1 VIAYFDTSAIV
12 PLLIAEPGSGRAQ
25 RAWTE
30 ADRVASVRLLY
41 PEARAALAQAHR
53 LDLITAEQLTSCRR
67 SLDQMMPAL
76 DHVELTD
83 RLARRAGDLAEQFA
97 LRGYDSVHLA
107 AAETL
112 SDPDLVLVGGDHE
125 LRDAA
130 LALGIDVIDTSPSV

>member
-25 RAWTE
+25 RAWNE

-41 PEARAALAQAHR
+41 PEARAVLAQAHR
-53 LDLITAEQLTSCRR
+53 LDRITANQLTSCRR
-67 SLDQMMPAL
+67 SLDQLMPDL
-76 DHVELTD
+76 DHVELTS
-83 RLARRAGDLAEQFA
+83 AVAQRAGDLAEQFA

-112 SDPDLVLVGGDHE
+112 RDPDLVLVGGDHQ

-130 LALGIDVIDTSPSV
+130 LTLGINVIVTES